1 MSISFLKG
9 IQRIEIVLIAILF
22 LVSAFSQNFV
32 YKLYSIFPE
41 AVKWLMV
48 NVYNLIVGDFFSNI
62 GLDSEF
68 WWGLGRGLS
77 TALVIGLILWVI
89 NMVVRWIYLG
99 FKK

>member
-1 MSISFLKG
+1 MSISFPKG
-9 IQRIEIVLIAILF
+9 IQRIEIVLIAIIF

-48 NVYNLIVGDFFSNI
+48 NLYNLIVVDFFSTI

-77 TALVIGLILWVI
+77 TAVVIGLLLLIINKLFKWV
-89 NMVVRWIYLG
+89 YAG
-99 FKK
+99 FIK